1 MTSTTRTPI
10 AAQRKPARPRVSPAP
25 GPAPGAGFGNL
36 RNTIAQTTIPAAS
49 VAPNKAPR
57 RGIQSLETGFRILDF
72 LVKAGQPV
80 ALKGI
85 AQGTGLSP
93 SSINFYLV
101 SLVKIGAAIQD
112 SRSGRYGL
120 GPYAVRLGLAG
131 LEQFDLF
138 TVSRDRLLA
147 LANTV
152 GHSVFLGVWGNH
164 GPTIV
169 YRADG
174 IHSRSIFELRVGSV
188 LPVLRSALGRLF
200 LAHLPEPVT
209 AEFVEAELKDFRQ
222 QSKEL
227 STAEL
232 ASTDVVSKRADMK
245 KMLQQTRLFG
255 MSRCR
260 SGILSDY
267 TAMSAPIFDYGG
279 SICAG
284 ITVMGRIGVLDDD
297 LEGVTAMAVSA
308 LARELS
314 NAGHGR
320 QPVG

>member
-1 MTSTTRTPI
+1 MSPTQ
-10 AAQRKPARPRVSPAP
+10 AAPKKSPRK
-25 GPAPGAGFGNL
+25 
-36 RNTIAQTTIPAAS
+36 
-49 VAPNKAPR
+49 
-57 RGIQSLETGFRILDF
+57 GIQSLETGFRILDF
-72 LVKAGQPV
+72 LVKTGQPV
-80 ALKGI
+80 ALKDI
-85 AQGTGLSP
+85 ALGTGLSP

-101 SLVKIGAAIQD
+101 SLLKIGAAIQD
-112 SRSGRYGL
+112 GRSGRYAL

-138 TVSRDRLLA
+138 AISRDRLVQ

-200 LAHLPEPVT
+200 LAHLPESVT
-209 AEFVEAELKDFRQ
+209 AEFVDAELKDFRLQSAGLSPGELTSADVIRNRSDLKKMVQQARQ
-222 QSKEL
+222 QS
-227 STAEL
+227 
-232 ASTDVVSKRADMK
+232 
-245 KMLQQTRLFG
+245 

-267 TAMSAPIFDYGG
+267 TAMSAPILDYGG
-279 SICAG
+279 TICAG
-284 ITVMGRIGVLDDD
+284 ITVMGRIGVLNDD
-297 LEGVTAMAVSA
+297 LQGESANAVSE
-308 LARELS
+308 LAMQLS
-314 NAGHGR
+314 NAGQGQQR
-320 QPVG
+320 P

>member
-1 MTSTTRTPI
+1 MPSNQATTKKPP
-10 AAQRKPARPRVSPAP
+10 RK
-25 GPAPGAGFGNL
+25 
-36 RNTIAQTTIPAAS
+36 
-49 VAPNKAPR
+49 
-57 RGIQSLETGFRILDF
+57 GIQSLETGFRILDF

-80 ALKGI
+80 ALKDI
-85 AQGTGLSP
+85 ALGTGLSP

-101 SLVKIGAAIQD
+101 SLIKIGAAIQD

-138 TVSRDRLLA
+138 AVSRDRLVE
-147 LANTV
+147 LANRV

-200 LAHLPEPVT
+200 LAHLPESVT
-209 AEFVEAELKDFRQ
+209 AEFVDAELKDFRQ
-222 QSKEL
+222 QSANL
-227 STAEL
+227 SQGEL
-232 ASTDVVSKRADMK
+232 ASADVIRNKSDLRKVV
-245 KMLQQTRLFG
+245 QQARRCG

-267 TAMSAPIFDYGG
+267 TAMSAPILDYGG
-279 SICAG
+279 TICAG

-297 LEGVTAMAVSA
+297 LQGESAQAVSA
-308 LARELS
+308 LAKQLS
-314 NAGHGR
+314 NAGQGQH
-320 QPVG
+320 QA

>member
-1 MTSTTRTPI
+1 MTPTSH
-10 AAQRKPARPRVSPAP
+10 AP
-25 GPAPGAGFGNL
+25 
-36 RNTIAQTTIPAAS
+36 T
-49 VAPNKAPR
+49 KAPR
-57 RGIQSLETGFRILDF
+57 KGIQSLETGFRILDF

-80 ALKGI
+80 ALKAI

-93 SSINFYLV
+93 SNINFYLV
-101 SLVKIGAAIQD
+101 SLMKIGAAIQD
-112 SRSGRYGL
+112 SRSGHYGL

-138 TVSRDRLLA
+138 AVSRDRLLE

-209 AEFVEAELKDFRQ
+209 SEFVDAELKDFRK
-222 QSKEL
+222 QSGEL
-227 STAEL
+227 SNGEL
-232 ASTDVVSKRADMK
+232 ASTDVIRNRADIK
-245 KMLQQTRLFG
+245 KVQEHTRQAG

-267 TAMSAPIFDYGG
+267 TAVSAPIFDYGG

-284 ITVMGRIGVLDDD
+284 VTVMGRIGVLDDD
-297 LEGVTAMAVSA
+297 LHGETATAVSE
-308 LARELS
+308 LAQLLS
-314 NAGHGR
+314 RAGQGR
-320 QPVG
+320 QRPV

>member
-1 MTSTTRTPI
+1 MSAT
-10 AAQRKPARPRVSPAP
+10 AA
-25 GPAPGAGFGNL
+25 
-36 RNTIAQTTIPAAS
+36 
-49 VAPNKAPR
+49 APR
-57 RGIQSLETGFRILDF
+57 KSPRKGIQSLETGFRILDF
-72 LVKAGQPV
+72 LVKSGQPV
-80 ALKGI
+80 ALKDI
-85 AQGTGLSP
+85 ALGTGLSP

-101 SLVKIGAAIQD
+101 SLQKIGAAIQD

-138 TVSRDRLLA
+138 AVSRDRLVE

-200 LAHLPEPVT
+200 LAHLPESVT
-209 AEFVEAELKDFRQ
+209 AEFVDAELKDFRQ
-222 QSKEL
+222 QSVGL
-227 STAEL
+227 SRGEL
-232 ASTDVVSKRADMK
+232 ASADVIRNRSDLK
-245 KMLQQTRLFG
+245 KTVQQARQQG

-267 TAMSAPIFDYGG
+267 TAMSAPILDYGG
-279 SICAG
+279 TICAG
-284 ITVMGRIGVLDDD
+284 ITVMGRIGVLDDN
-297 LEGVTAMAVSA
+297 LQGESAKAVSD
-308 LARELS
+308 LAKQLS
-314 NAGHGR
+314 NAGQG
-320 QPVG
+320 QQLTY

>member
-1 MTSTTRTPI
+1 MPTHLRTAKVRDTV
-10 AAQRKPARPRVSPAP
+10 AAAGASPPPGTALGNRADADCADQNHMSATPVTPKKAARK
-25 GPAPGAGFGNL
+25 
-36 RNTIAQTTIPAAS
+36 
-49 VAPNKAPR
+49 
-57 RGIQSLETGFRILDF
+57 GIQSLETGFRILDF

-80 ALKGI
+80 ALKVI

-101 SLVKIGAAIQD
+101 SLLKIGAAVQD
-112 SRSGRYGL
+112 SRSGHYGL

-138 TVSRDRLLA
+138 AVSRDRLLE
-147 LANTV
+147 LANAV

-200 LAHLPEPVT
+200 LTHLPEPVT

-222 QSKEL
+222 QAADLSRFEL
-227 STAEL
+227 TCA
-232 ASTDVVSKRADMK
+232 DVIRNRADLK
-245 KMLQQTRLFG
+245 KMAQQTRRIG
-255 MSRCR
+255 TSRCR
-260 SGILSDY
+260 AGILSDY

-279 SICAG
+279 TICAG

-297 LEGVTAMAVSA
+297 LLGKTAVAVRD
-308 LARELS
+308 LAHQLS
-314 NAGHGR
+314 NAGQGQQ
-320 QPVG
+320 QPG